1 MKITD
6 YGHAILISITG
17 IFCLQFDSLLWN
29 FAGGAMIGTG
39 LFLAK
44 RYGKNEGESN

>member
-17 IFCLQFDSLLWN
+17 ILCLQYDSLDWS
-29 FAGGAMIGTG
+29 FVGGAMIGAG

-44 RYGKNEGESN
+44 RYGKKEGESN